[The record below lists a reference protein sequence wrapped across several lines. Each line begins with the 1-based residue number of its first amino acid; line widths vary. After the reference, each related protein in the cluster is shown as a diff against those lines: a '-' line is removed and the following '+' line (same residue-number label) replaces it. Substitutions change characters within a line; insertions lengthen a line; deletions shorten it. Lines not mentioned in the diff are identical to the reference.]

1 MTRLTA
7 AARAIRRGRWR
18 DLREVIEAQIALL
31 NAQTMRSLLPP
42 GQFVDFNKPPHST
55 LASGEERA
63 VGLRLARAVD
73 RASRFGVFHPL
84 CLARA
89 VALSSMLESRGIET
103 HRIRIGVRKHDGV
116 FSAHA
121 WVELGGDVIGDY
133 ATAIED
139 YVPLTEVRVNRN
151 RSLSSLWQKDNSQ

>member
-1 MTRLTA
+1 VTRITA
-7 AARAIRRGRWR
+7 AARAIRHGRWR
-18 DLREVIEAQIALL
+18 ELREVIEAQIALL

-42 GQFVDFNKPPHST
+42 GKFVDFNNPT
-55 LASGEERA
+55 RASGEDRA
-63 VGLRLARAVD
+63 LGLRLARAVD
-73 RASRFGVFHPL
+73 RASRFGVFHPM

-89 VALSSMLESRGIET
+89 VALSNMLESRGIEA

-121 WVELGGDVIGDY
+121 WVELGSDVIGDY
-133 ATAIED
+133 TTAIED

-151 RSLSSLWQKDNSQ
+151 RSLSSLWQNDNSQ